1 MLATECYDN
10 NAIIVHNSNSI
21 HQINLSTC
29 AHLQEMYV
37 IVIPRSPGIYRGKPP
52 DPEGAAR
59 GRGVVF
65 RDKSMVTVYRYYI
78 SCS

>member
-1 MLATECYDN
+1 MQVVCGSEHT
-10 NAIIVHNSNSI
+10 IVLNGKI
-21 HQINLSTC
+21 L
-29 AHLQEMYV
+29 V

-65 RDKSMVTVYRYYI
+65 RDKSMVTMV
-78 SCS
+78 

>member
-1 MLATECYDN
+1 MNQDLPSWTLEVYIGQMLWYNIDDKQQC
-10 NAIIVHNSNSI
+10 
-21 HQINLSTC
+21 C
-29 AHLQEMYV
+29 YV

-65 RDKSMVTVYRYYI
+65 HDKSMVTVV
-78 SCS
+78 